1 VDRSKRAFSLDEF
14 ENNVVVRRVVPPSAE
29 SSTAFVKRKRHEA
42 ISQSDE
48 SDLSQPTLRQPP
60 TRAEREKD
68 PTFRPNASANRNAKK
83 TRRLTTNSETTDE
96 EGEEIS
102 QASNNTPRHLPSI
115 FERNIIENELITEDM
130 DAPYIKPEPG
140 IIQMPTAS
148 SQNQSMQFTQRTL
161 SAYKDSIFDQ
171 LKANHRSLLLKL
183 AEDMKDQKLRDS
195 IKSLTDEDLTNF
207 DVNDFWE
214 AYRARQAQDI
224 TVSCEKFR
232 GLLAGFSNLT
242 GCEDQRE
249 LRDEEL
255 AELNVVGCLEEM
267 EKAQKAK
274 IIGHLKLKRSV
285 YKDKARV
292 YLKEKGFS
300 SMEIENLVANVFDK

>member
-1 VDRSKRAFSLDEF
+1 
-14 ENNVVVRRVVPPSAE
+14 
-29 SSTAFVKRKRHEA
+29 VKRKRHEA

-48 SDLSQPTLRQPP
+48 SDLSQTTLRQPP

-130 DAPYIKPEPG
+130 DAPYG
-140 IIQMPTAS
+140 IQMPTAS

-207 DVNDFWE
+207 DVNDFWQ

-232 GLLAGFSNLT
+232 GLLAGFSELT

-255 AELNVVGCLEEM
+255 AELNVAGCLEEM
-267 EKAQKAK
+267 EKAQKMRIVA
-274 IIGHLKLKRSV
+274 HLKKKRSV

-300 SMEIENLVANVFDK
+300 GMEIENLVANVFDN